1 MLARTGP
8 IVIRE
13 ADLPSALGRVHE
25 KFFAEVSGPL
35 VLERFYKR
43 LMRIEHGGGGKKA
56 APPETTNAENFYY
69 QKQMQ
74 GKTPMVIVLRD
85 GEEIHGVIE
94 WYDKH
99 CLKVNRERGPNLL
112 IPKASIKYLYKE
124 SEGDGGGMTRG
135 GSGNR

>member
-1 MLARTGP
+1 MRRYEPGNQAPTPGGLGSHGDRPTAEPIHRKLIRPNLSELAERYPTRT
-8 IVIRE
+8 
-13 ADLPSALGRVHE
+13 
-25 KFFAEVSGPL
+25 FAQRKQTPAEQ
-35 VLERFYKR
+35 
-43 LMRIEHGGGGKKA
+43 
-56 APPETTNAENFYY
+56 TNAESYY
-69 QKQMQ
+69 YLKQMAA
-74 GKTPMVIVLRD
+74 KTPMVVVLTD
-85 GEEIHGVIE
+85 GEQIHGWIE